1 MAANVVVSK
10 QGDGQYT
17 TLADAVKNIP
27 INHQGTYII
36 YIKAGVY
43 NENVTISNS
52 NVTLLG
58 DGTGKTIFRSS
69 RNSKGGFGISVSGAV
84 VLLGDNF
91 LVKNITFE
99 NTSDPV
105 NEQAVALRSKG
116 DKSVFYFCEFIGHQD
131 TLYVDGNRQFFRE
144 CDISGTIDFIFG
156 DAAMILQ
163 KCNIKFRQPVGNQTN
178 VMTAQGR
185 TNPNS
190 KTAIVI
196 HDCKITA
203 DNGFVPGSVPCYLGR
218 PWKQFS
224 RTIVMQS
231 CIGNVIHPAGWLE
244 WKGQPGYDDT
254 LDYEE
259 FDNRGPGSSIAD
271 RVGWKGYKKNVTAS
285 DVLQFTVTNFING
298 DQWIPPTGVPFT
310 PDLLKDV
317 NCTLH

>member
-36 YIKAGVY
+36 QIKAGVY
-43 NENVTISNS
+43 DENVTINNS
-52 NVTLLG
+52 NITLLG
-58 DGTGKTIFRSS
+58 DGKGKTIFRSS
-69 RNSKGGFGISVSGAV
+69 RNKNGGFNISVSGAV

-91 LVKNITFE
+91 FVKDITFE
-99 NTSDPV
+99 NTSDPA
-105 NEQAVALRSKG
+105 NDQAVALYSKG
-116 DKSVFYFCEFIGHQD
+116 DKSVFYLCEFIGHQD
-131 TLYVDGNRQFFRE
+131 TLYVNGNRQFFRE

-163 KCNIKFRQPVGNQTN
+163 KCNIKFRQPVGEQTN
-178 VMTAQGR
+178 TMTAQGR
-185 TNPNS
+185 TDPNL
-190 KTAIVI
+190 KTAIVV
-196 HDCKITA
+196 HDCQIIA

-231 CIGNVIHPAGWLE
+231 CISNVIDPAGWLQ
-244 WKGQPGYDDT
+244 WPGQPGYFNT

-259 FDNRGPGSSIAD
+259 FGNGGPGSYIGN
-271 RVGWKGYKKNVTAS
+271 RVNWPGRKKEVTAN

-298 DQWIPPTGVPFT
+298 DQWLPATGVPFT
-310 PDLLKDV
+310 PGFLKDMT
-317 NCTLH
+317 CT